1 METDGYYDTIG
12 THGREHDT
20 TRGTQREH
28 YGTFIY
34 NYFDLNLGYNEDISL
49 DGMDDREMTYYSGI
63 TIPHGY
69 NWEMNT
75 K

>member
-1 METDGYYDTIG
+1 METDCSYDPIG
-12 THGREHDT
+12 VHDT

-34 NYFDLNLGYNEDISL
+34 NYFDLDFGYNEDISL

-63 TIPHGY
+63 TYHGY
-69 NWEMNT
+69 NWEMKT